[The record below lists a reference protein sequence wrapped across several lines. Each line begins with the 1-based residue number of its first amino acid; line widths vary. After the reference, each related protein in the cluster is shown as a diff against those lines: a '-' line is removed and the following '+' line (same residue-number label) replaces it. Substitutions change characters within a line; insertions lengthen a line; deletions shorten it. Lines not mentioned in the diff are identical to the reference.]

1 MFPGNQ
7 KIALITGATR
17 RIGAAIAKKLH
28 ARGLDLILH
37 YRSSA
42 DAAQQL
48 AAGLNQLRPGSA
60 QLLRADF
67 EESTEPEALAE
78 CVRTM
83 TERLDVLV
91 NNASTFEP
99 TPLGKV
105 NREQWD
111 RLMASNLRA
120 PFFLSQAMLPL
131 LAPNQGCIVNLL
143 DIHGQRPLKEYPVYC
158 IAKAGL
164 LMMTRALAREMAP
177 DVRVNGIAP
186 GSILWPEH
194 GLDEAARKNILER
207 TALKRRGEPEDIAA
221 AVAYLVM
228 DAPYVTGEILTVDG
242 GRSLNM

>member
-1 MFPGNQ
+1 MSPRVQ

-17 RIGAAIAKKLH
+17 RIGAAIAKRLH
-28 ARGLDLILH
+28 ASGLDLILH
-37 YRSSA
+37 YRDSV
-42 DAAQQL
+42 DAAEQL
-48 AAGLNQLRPGSA
+48 ATEFNRERAGSA
-60 QLLRADF
+60 HLLRADF
-67 EESTEPEALAE
+67 ENPANVEEFASA
-78 CVRTM
+78 VRSL

-99 TPLGKV
+99 STVGKV
-105 NREQWD
+105 DADQWD
-111 RLMASNLRA
+111 RIMASNLRT

-131 LAPNQGCIVNLL
+131 LAASRGCIVNLV
-143 DIHGQRPLKEYPVYC
+143 DIHGQRPLKDYPVYC

-164 LMMTRALAREMAP
+164 IMMTRALARELGP
-177 DVRVNGIAP
+177 DVRVNAVAP

-194 GLDEAARKNILER
+194 GLDEAARQAIVER

-221 AVAYLVM
+221 AVAYLTL